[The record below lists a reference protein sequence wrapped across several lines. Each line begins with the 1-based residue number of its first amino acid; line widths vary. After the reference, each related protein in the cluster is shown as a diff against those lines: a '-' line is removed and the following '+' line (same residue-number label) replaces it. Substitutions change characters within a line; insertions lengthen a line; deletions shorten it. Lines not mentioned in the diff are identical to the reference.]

1 MGGPGPVF
9 VGIGA
14 SAGALHALES
24 FFSLMPADS
33 GLIFG
38 VVQHLERHHPSVL
51 AELLGK
57 HTQMPV
63 QQAEDGARPLVNHV
77 YIIPPNSVLTLEK
90 GLLRVVRPAEEGV
103 RTPID
108 AFLRSLAREQ
118 GERAIGIIVSG
129 AGSDGT
135 AGLRAIKDQGGF
147 TLAQAPETAK
157 YDSMPQNA
165 IAAGPV
171 DMALPVE
178 EMPARILAYARRVA
192 TVQRLENEL
201 RTTRAELQSA
211 MQDLE
216 SANEDLKS
224 ANEEL
229 ISTNEELQSA
239 NEELQTSKEELQ
251 STNDELHSKVLELDT
266 TNADLQHH
274 YTGTQIATIFLDREL
289 RILRCTPAAG
299 KLFNVRESDTGR
311 PIRDLAPRFVEE
323 DLLADMATVLQTG
336 TGIEC
341 HVCRADGPAW
351 FLVRILPYHSQDKTV
366 TGVGITFVDITDIS
380 RGKEAER
387 RYGELLHLSHDA
399 IFVWLLDG
407 NIETWN
413 RGAQEL
419 YGFSVEQARG
429 QAPLRLLKTAF
440 PLPFAAVA
448 ATLRE
453 TGHWEGKLEQQTMD
467 GRAITVSSKLLLIR
481 GEDGVHRVLESNRDI
496 TENKAAEAER
506 ERLIEALRAADQRK
520 DQFLAM
526 LSHELRNP
534 LAPIWNSLAIL
545 DRATRGGDQAQ
556 RAEAVLRRQITQLTR
571 IVDDLLDVTR
581 VSHGKLQV
589 KRRPI
594 ELGDLVQSTVEDQRL
609 TIFNAGLE
617 LEMRVAKGPLWID
630 GDPVRLAQVLGN
642 LLSNAAK
649 FTSRGGHILVALEEA
664 AGMAIVRVRD
674 DGAGILPDLLA
685 RVFEPFEQ
693 ADRTLARSRGGLGLG
708 LALVKGLVEQHGG
721 DVHAA
726 SDGPGQGTEV
736 TIRLPLA
743 KAPPAEVSATR
754 NEHLHGT
761 RRILVIE
768 DNVDAADSLRDALML
783 AQHEVTV
790 AYRGAEGL
798 DKARAFKP
806 DVVLCD
812 IGLPG
817 MDGYQ
822 VARAMRADDQL
833 RKVQLIALTGYALP
847 QDVAKAK
854 EAGFDEHLAKPPS
867 MEKLVEVLQRSSAGS

>member
-1 MGGPGPVF
+1 
-9 VGIGA
+9 
-14 SAGALHALES
+14 
-24 FFSLMPADS
+24 MP
-33 GLIFG
+33 
-38 VVQHLERHHPSVL
+38 P
-51 AELLGK
+51 
-57 HTQMPV
+57 
-63 QQAEDGARPLVNHV
+63 
-77 YIIPPNSVLTLEK
+77 
-90 GLLRVVRPAEEGV
+90 VRPALYVVILDSGCN
-103 RTPID
+103 RIPDRCFAPGPLLPSKTG
-108 AFLRSLAREQ
+108 LLL
-118 GERAIGIIVSG
+118 VS
-129 AGSDGT
+129 AS
-135 AGLRAIKDQGGF
+135 
-147 TLAQAPETAK
+147 
-157 YDSMPQNA
+157 
-165 IAAGPV
+165 
-171 DMALPVE
+171 
-178 EMPARILAYARRVA
+178 
-192 TVQRLENEL
+192 
-201 RTTRAELQSA
+201 
-211 MQDLE
+211 
-216 SANEDLKS
+216 
-224 ANEEL
+224 
-229 ISTNEELQSA
+229 
-239 NEELQTSKEELQ
+239 
-251 STNDELHSKVLELDT
+251 
-266 TNADLQHH
+266 
-274 YTGTQIATIFLDREL
+274 
-289 RILRCTPAAG
+289 
-299 KLFNVRESDTGR
+299 
-311 PIRDLAPRFVEE
+311 VEE
-323 DLLADMATVLQTG
+323 DLLADMATVLQTD
-336 TGIEC
+336 TGIER
-341 HVCRADGPAW
+341 HVHRADGPAW

-380 RGKEAER
+380 RGEEAER
-387 RYGELLHLSHDA
+387 RYGELLQLSHDA

-413 RGAQEL
+413 RGGQEL

-440 PLPFAAVA
+440 PLPFADVA
-448 ATLRE
+448 ATLRG
-453 TGHWEGKLEQQTMD
+453 TGHWEGELEQRTMD
-467 GRAITVSSKLLLIR
+467 GRAITVSSKLLLMR
-481 GEDGVHRVLESNRDI
+481 GEDGVDRVLESNRDI

-545 DRATRGGDQAQ
+545 DRAPHGGDQAQ
-556 RAEAVLRRQITQLTR
+556 RAEAVLKRQITQLTR

-609 TIFNAGLE
+609 TILNAGLE
-617 LEMRVAKGPLWID
+617 LEMRAAKGPLWID
-630 GDPVRLAQVLGN
+630 GDPVRLAQALGN
-642 LLSNAAK
+642 VLSNAAK
-649 FTSRGGHILVALEEA
+649 FTSRGGHVLVALEEA

-674 DGAGILPDLLA
+674 DGAGIHPDLLA

-721 DVHAA
+721 DVQAA
-726 SDGPGQGTEV
+726 SDGPGKGTEV

-743 KAPPAEVSATR
+743 KAPPAEASATT

-783 AQHEVTV
+783 YQHEVAV

-812 IGLPG
+812 IGLPE

-833 RKVQLIALTGYALP
+833 RRVQLIALTGYALP
-847 QDVAKAK
+847 QDIAKAK
-854 EAGFDEHLAKPPS
+854 EAGFDQHLAKPPN
-867 MEKLVEVLQRSSAGS
+867 MEKLVEVLQRSSADS